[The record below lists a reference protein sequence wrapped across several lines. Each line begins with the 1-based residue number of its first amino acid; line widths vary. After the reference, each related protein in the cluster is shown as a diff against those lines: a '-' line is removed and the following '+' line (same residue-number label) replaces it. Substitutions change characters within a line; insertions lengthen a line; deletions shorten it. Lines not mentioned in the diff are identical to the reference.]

1 VWIKQYCMSR
11 AVALPELVAGPVYA
25 DDYRSRFIPQ
35 LSGRAF
41 LCWLLSFFSFFC
53 GNDSFGR
60 DSVPFAEYQTTIW
73 RVEDGLPQSTVTCV
87 AQSAEGYLWLGTQ
100 NGLVRFDG
108 VQFRVFDEN
117 NTPAFRNSRIVRLL
131 GDPEGTLWVGTE
143 HGGLVRLRDGQFTP
157 FQVPSRGTTHD
168 YARVF
173 SEDHQ
178 GALWQVSCEWQ
189 LIKCVRGQFTVLS
202 DNWNLSSAAAHAL
215 TCDSEGRI
223 WVGTDRELAVL
234 QDGQFQTM
242 WGRTNEDN
250 FQVDFLAPS
259 HTGGV
264 WVAANGRLRK
274 FESGHWTTDLGA
286 YAWTNQPIYDLY
298 EDRESRVWVATLGGG
313 LFRFETNGRFLR
325 LSSQNGLPTDF
336 VRYVTE
342 DREGDM
348 WVGTEGGG
356 LCRLK
361 PTVFQTYAVPQ
372 GLASDQVMPVAQARD
387 GGLWIGTDGNGLDQW
402 QNGEVQHYGLGEG
415 LGNGHVWSVLQDRHG
430 TVWAGTW
437 DGLYK
442 LENGTFNGLSDGVT
456 IGWQVLAMYED
467 KAGDLWLGQQAFGG
481 ITRLRNNERTV
492 VKIPGTSA
500 NLDVRTIIEDHDG
513 NLWVGTSEDGLYRLH
528 DGKFT
533 HFGRKDGLG
542 SNSIWCLHVD
552 DDGVLW
558 VGTCRGGLS
567 RWDHGHFTT
576 WTTKTGLLNNVIC
589 QILEDGQDYLWL
601 GSYGGIFR
609 LAKRQLKAADDGMG
623 AAVHCI
629 GYNLEDGLPSLECQG
644 GFEPSGYKSP
654 DGRLWFPTIKGL
666 VVVDPAKLQQNSS
679 PPNVVI
685 EAILAD
691 GSPNAATNTANRLG
705 VDPTAEAFI
714 PAGNQR
720 LEFQYTGFS
729 FAAPKGV
736 HFKCRLDGLE
746 KDWEDAGIKRDVV
759 YSHVPPGRYHFRVTA
774 ANNGGP
780 WNQAEASVAVLVLPY
795 FWETS
800 WFLLLNTFGGLALVV
815 VIVRYSERRRVQ
827 RRLERA
833 ERERA
838 VEKERSRIAQD
849 IHDELGANLTEI
861 ALLSE
866 FAQDPTASRVQ
877 VRADMQKITA
887 KARNLTQK
895 MDEVV
900 WAVAPQ
906 NDSLEKFTTYT
917 CSYAEEYLQAAKV
930 ACRLE
935 VPEVLPEIILSSDVR
950 HNLFLVVKEALNN
963 VVKHSGASEVQIQ
976 IALESGKLT
985 LTIHDNGK
993 GFVKSSAASPGQDI
1007 SAGGQKDG
1015 LYNMRQRME
1024 NISGQLELVSAPTGG
1039 TRVKLIIDLG
1049 KVPKSDGRRI
1059 LNPLKP

>member
-1 VWIKQYCMSR
+1 MWIKQYLMR
-11 AVALPELVAGPVYA
+11 HAKAVPEILVRPVFA
-25 DDYRSRFIPQ
+25 DYYTSCFIPQ
-35 LSGRAF
+35 LSGPAF
-41 LCWLLSFFSFFC
+41 IWLWISFILIFNCSSSS
-53 GNDSFGR
+53 GH
-60 DSVPFAEYQTTIW
+60 DSVPSAEYQTTIW

-117 NTPAFRNSRIVRLL
+117 NTPAFKNSRIVRLL
-131 GDPEGTLWVGTE
+131 CDQAGTLWVGTE
-143 HGGLVRLRDGQFTP
+143 HGGLVRLRDGQFTAYE
-157 FQVPSRGTTHD
+157 VPSRGTTHD

-173 SEDHQ
+173 CEDHE
-178 GALWQVSCEWQ
+178 GTLWQVSCEWQ
-189 LIKCVRGQFTVLS
+189 LIKCLPDKFAVLS
-202 DNWNLSSAAAHAL
+202 DSWNLSSPAAHAL
-215 TCDSEGRI
+215 TCDVAGQV

-234 QDGQFQTM
+234 QGDRFQSV
-242 WGRTNEDN
+242 WGRTNEEN

-259 HTGGV
+259 RVGGL

-274 FESGHWTTDLGA
+274 FERGRWTMDLGA
-286 YAWTNQPIYDLY
+286 YVWTNQPIYDLF
-298 EDRESRVWVATLGGG
+298 EDKEGRLWVATLGGG
-313 LFRFETNGRFLR
+313 LFRYDTNGGVLR
-325 LSSQNGLPTDF
+325 LTSQNGLPTDF

-342 DREGDM
+342 DREGDI

-361 PTVFQTYAVPQ
+361 PTVFQTFDMQQ
-372 GLASDQVMPVAQARD
+372 GLASDQVMPIAEAQD
-387 GGLWIGTDGNGLDQW
+387 GGLWIGTDGNGLDHW
-402 QNGEVQHYGLGEG
+402 QDGKVRHYGLADG
-415 LGNGHVWSVLQDRHG
+415 LGNGHVWSVLQDHQG

-437 DGLYK
+437 DGLYQ
-442 LENGTFNGLSDGVT
+442 LENQTFNGLSDGVT
-456 IGWQVLAMYED
+456 VGWQVLAMYED
-467 KAGDLWLGQQAFGG
+467 KSGDLWLGQQAFGG

-500 NLDVRTIIEDHDG
+500 NLDVRTIMEDHDG
-513 NLWVGTSEDGLYRLH
+513 NLWVGTSEDGLYRIH
-528 DGKFT
+528 DGHFT
-533 HFGRKDGLG
+533 HFGRRDGLG
-542 SNSIWCLHVD
+542 SDSIWCLHVD
-552 DDGVLW
+552 DEGVFW

-567 RWDHGHFTT
+567 RWDDGRFTT
-576 WTTKTGLLNNVIC
+576 WTTKNGLLNNVVC
-589 QILEDGQDYLWL
+589 QILEDGRGNLWI

-609 LAKRQLKAADDGMG
+609 INKKELKATGG
-623 AAVHCI
+623 GPGGPVHCV

-644 GFEPSGYKSP
+644 GFEPSGYRSP

-666 VVVDPAKLQQNSS
+666 VVVDPAKIQQNTS

-691 GSPNAATNTANRLG
+691 GSPNAATNILNRLG
-705 VDPTAEAFI
+705 VGSTAATVI

-720 LEFQYTGFS
+720 LEFQYTAFS

-759 YSHVPPGRYHFRVTA
+759 YSHVPPGSYHFRVTA
-774 ANNGGP
+774 ANSGGV
-780 WNQAEASVAVLVLPY
+780 WNQTGASVAVLVLPY

-800 WFLLLNTFGGLALVV
+800 WFLAINAFSGLVV
-815 VIVRYSERRRVQ
+815 VVLIVRYSERRRVQ

-887 KARNLTQK
+887 KARSLTQK

-917 CSYAEEYLQAAKV
+917 CSFAEEYLQAAKV

-950 HNLFLVVKEALNN
+950 HNLFLAVKEALNN
-963 VVKHSGASEVQIQ
+963 VVKHAGASEVHIQ
-976 IALESGKLT
+976 IALESERLA
-985 LTIHDNGK
+985 LTIRDNGK
-993 GFVKSSAASPGQDI
+993 GFAKSSTTGHEQHI
-1007 SAGGQKDG
+1007 SAGAQKDG

-1024 NISGQLELVSAPTGG
+1024 NISGQLELESTPDGG
-1039 TRVKLIIDLG
+1039 TQVKLII
-1049 KVPKSDGRRI
+1049 I
-1059 LNPLKP
+1059 LNQMIRSKNGKS